1 MGVLDGAADVRARQ
15 VGHHQFAGLAVQL
28 DSPTTDLQPEGVRG
42 AGRRFMPGPVLAP
55 PATLAGPPPLAWR
68 TPTLATRTTTTLTT
82 RATTTLA
89 TRTTTL
95 ATRTTTTVA
104 AGTATTLAARTT
116 TPSMTLATGSATR
129 LS

>member
-1 MGVLDGAADVRARQ
+1 MGVLDGAADVRAGQ
-15 VGHHQFAGLAVQL
+15 VGDHQFAGLAVQL

-42 AGRRFMPGPVLAP
+42 AGRRFLPGPVLAP

-68 TPTLATRTTTTLTT
+68 TPTLATRTTTTLAT

-89 TRTTTL
+89 TRTTTTL
-95 ATRTTTTVA
+95 A

-116 TPSMTLATGSATR
+116 TPSMTLATGTATR
-129 LS
+129 LA